1 MPEKSVPDLLL
12 IAETNILKYY
22 VMYFY
27 LKQTIMTIISVLL
40 VQLCL
45 TVSLEIHKT
54 ACLIYLFSGHSY
66 HVETCHLIC
75 STYFLTGFFAVVMFT
90 DGVFRTDY
98 TSGVHI
104 FVGDYDCNED
114 YHSSIHILSV
124 WHFLN

>member
-75 STYFLTGFFAVVMFT
+75 STYCLTGFFAVVMST

>member
-1 MPEKSVPDLLL
+1 
-12 IAETNILKYY
+12 
-22 VMYFY
+22 MYFY
-27 LKQTIMTIISVLL
+27 LKQTLMTIISVLL

-54 ACLIYLFSGHSY
+54 ACLINLFSGHSY

-75 STYFLTGFFAVVMFT
+75 STYFLTGFFAVVMST

-104 FVGDYDCNED
+104 FLEITTAMKITIRLYTFCQFGTFLIRFFT
-114 YHSSIHILSV
+114 SSIDN
-124 WHFLN
+124 F